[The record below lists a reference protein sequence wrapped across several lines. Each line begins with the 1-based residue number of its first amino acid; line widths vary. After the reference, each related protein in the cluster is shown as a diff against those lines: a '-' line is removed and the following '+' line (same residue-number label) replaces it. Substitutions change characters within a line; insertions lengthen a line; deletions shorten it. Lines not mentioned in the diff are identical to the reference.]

1 VRSKREPPGSAGADA
16 LTGAYAV
23 QHPVVTN
30 LCILPRVNTGLTRSQ
45 LFSSGVRGGAVL
57 LLSGS
62 AVGVLAD
69 SANAAPPGG
78 ALHTLP
84 AGDLAYARMLIGVEL
99 LTIDFYT
106 NAIASKHLRL
116 RALDDARV
124 ALINESEHYSYLANA
139 LTAAGLTPLTAA
151 DVTFSYPTGS
161 FYSAAAVT
169 GLAASVELLS
179 LGAYLGAAGNVANPV
194 LQSAVAQIT
203 ANEAQHFSAFA
214 RLAGDPAFHDAF
226 PQALTIA
233 EASNELDAY
242 TS

>member
-1 VRSKREPPGSAGADA
+1 VDA
-16 LTGAYAV
+16 
-23 QHPVVTN
+23 
-30 LCILPRVNTGLTRSQ
+30 RLTRAQ
-45 LFSSGVRGGAVL
+45 LFSSGVRGAAVL
-57 LLSGS
+57 LLTGS

-69 SANAAPPGG
+69 RSDASPPGG
-78 ALHTLP
+78 ALRTLP

-116 RALDDARV
+116 GALDDARV
-124 ALINESEHYSYLANA
+124 ALVNESEHYSYLASA
-139 LTAAGLTPLTAA
+139 LTAAGLAPLTAA
-151 DVTFSYPTGS
+151 DVDFSYPTGS
-161 FYSAAAVT
+161 FYSSTAVI

-179 LGAYLGAAGNVANPV
+179 LGAYLGAAGNLANPV
-194 LQSAVAQIT
+194 LQSALAQIT

-214 RLAGDPAFHDAF
+214 RRAGDPAFHDAF

-233 EASNELDAY
+233 EASDGLDAY